1 MEGLK
6 GFIPDSYGELN
17 TVVKVKQII
26 RFIDLMN

>member
-6 GFIPDSYGELN
+6 GFIPDSYGERN
-17 TVVKVKQII
+17 TVVKVIQII